1 MRYLAALLTGLLG
14 FLCLQLSAQ
23 DCDGVDHT
31 ILAGSYYYSPSSL
44 TINVGETV
52 AWINE
57 AGFHDVNGNVS
68 VLTGESFGNPEVF
81 SLGAVSAS
89 GMDVCMG
96 THTFTVAGTYNY
108 DCSIGSHAANGMV
121 GTIVVEEAAASG
133 CNDTFAC
140 NYDETATSDVDC
152 VYADGTFDLSEGVWL
167 VAGASL
173 DPAID
178 CDIQPAEGILVSL
191 NTTPGEPVTIAVD
204 DALTDWVNGLVSE
217 GLLTQLNATLALSAF
232 QNAVFA
238 FCGTAVNGNAGL
250 ISINSEWNGE
260 AWSIAEL
267 GFNLAPAAE
276 MPLGCPDP
284 EALNFDPCTSPDE
297 TTCEYAES
305 AGCDDPLACNFDSTA
320 TGNDDCNY
328 FDTELFTLE
337 ENDFIGLIDFED
349 CANGY
354 PGAYSLP
361 VPLGQDPAGG
371 PLVFTLF
378 DEVEAF
384 LIEFG
389 FEIAAQDLSTVTMS
403 VCDTVLNYNSIV
415 LGDTDIIWDGTGFPN
430 EFYGSF
436 VVPESSL
443 PIGCADE
450 EACNFDPCSH
460 PFENEGCEYL
470 DIGTLEGD
478 TIVEAGGTLTLTAT
492 PGAGN
497 GFEWYSDCASIE
509 DDNEVATITATED
522 CEVCYLEF
530 NADSCA
536 AELCVNISVIT
547 SVDENGRLPWQLMP
561 NPAADALR
569 VVWGGEAAVF
579 EVFDLNGRRVHTA
592 SVYRGVTTLD
602 LSPLQPGLYLAGPRG
617 TEPQRLAIQ
626 R

>member
-23 DCDGVDHT
+23 DCDGADHT
-31 ILAGSYYYSPSSL
+31 IYAGNLYFNPDML
-44 TINVGETV
+44 TITEGETV
-52 AWINE
+52 AWVNE
-57 AGFHDVNGNVS
+57 GGTHDVNGNIS
-68 VLTGESFGNPEVF
+68 VITGASFNNPEIF
-81 SLGAVSAS
+81 SLPTVVGNSM
-89 GMDVCMG
+89 GVCMG
-96 THTFTVAGTYNY
+96 THTFTLVGEYNY
-108 DCSIGSHAANGMV
+108 DCSIGSHAASGMV
-121 GTIVVEEAAASG
+121 GTILVEAASVE
-133 CNDTFAC
+133 CNDPLAC
-140 NYDETATSDVDC
+140 NYDETSSADTDC
-152 VYADGTFDLSEGVWL
+152 EYYDGTFDLNSGIWL
-167 VAGASL
+167 TAGAAL
-173 DPAID
+173 DPNVD
-178 CDIQPAEGILVSL
+178 CAIQPASGVLVQVDVSQ
-191 NTTPGEPVTIAVD
+191 GQPVSIIVD
-204 DALTDWVNGLVSE
+204 SEIEDWLDDLVDQ
-217 GLLTQLNATLALSAF
+217 GLLTSLNAVLALSAF
-232 QNAVFA
+232 NNAEFA
-238 FCGTAVNGNAGL
+238 FCGENVTGIAGL
-250 ISINSEWNGE
+250 TTISSDWNGE
-260 AWSIAEL
+260 AWVIQEL

-276 MPLGCPDP
+276 MPNGCPDP
-284 EALNFDPCTSPDE
+284 AALNYDPCANPDP
-297 TTCEYAES
+297 TVCEYEVS
-305 AGCDDPLACNFDSTA
+305 EGCNDPLACNFDSTA
-320 TGNDDCNY
+320 TGAAECDY

-361 VPLGQDPAGG
+361 VPLGQDTAGG
-371 PLVFTLF
+371 PLFFTLF

-389 FEIAAQDLSTVTMS
+389 FEIAAQDLATVTMS
-403 VCDTVLNYNSIV
+403 VCDTVLNYNSLV
-415 LGDTDIIWDGTGFPN
+415 LGDTDMIWDGTGFPN

-450 EACNFDPCSH
+450 EACNFDPCVH
-460 PFENEGCEYL
+460 PFVDEGCEYL

-478 TIVEAGGTLTLTAT
+478 TLVEAGGTLTLTAT

-522 CEVCYLEF
+522 CEVCYTEF
-530 NADSCA
+530 SADSCT

-547 SVDENGRLPWQLMP
+547 SVDENGRLPWQFMP
-561 NPAADALR
+561 NPATDALR
-569 VVWGGEAAVF
+569 VVWGGEASVF

-592 SVYRGVTTLD
+592 MVYRGVTTLD
-602 LSPLQPGLYLAGPRG
+602 LSHLQPGLYLAGPQG

>member
-57 AGFHDVNGNVS
+57 AGFHDVHGNVS
-68 VLTGESFGNPEVF
+68 VLTGEAFGNPEVF

-121 GTIVVEEAAASG
+121 GTIFVEEAAASG

-191 NTTPGEPVTIAVD
+191 NTTPGDPVTIAVD

-284 EALNFDPCTSPDE
+284 EALNFDPCASPDE

-320 TGNDDCNY
+320 TGNDD
-328 FDTELFTLE
+328 
-337 ENDFIGLIDFED
+337 
-349 CANGY
+349 
-354 PGAYSLP
+354 
-361 VPLGQDPAGG
+361 
-371 PLVFTLF
+371 
-378 DEVEAF
+378 
-384 LIEFG
+384 
-389 FEIAAQDLSTVTMS
+389 
-403 VCDTVLNYNSIV
+403 
-415 LGDTDIIWDGTGFPN
+415 
-430 EFYGSF
+430 
-436 VVPESSL
+436 
-443 PIGCADE
+443 
-450 EACNFDPCSH
+450 
-460 PFENEGCEYL
+460 
-470 DIGTLEGD
+470 
-478 TIVEAGGTLTLTAT
+478 
-492 PGAGN
+492 
-497 GFEWYSDCASIE
+497 
-509 DDNEVATITATED
+509 
-522 CEVCYLEF
+522 
-530 NADSCA
+530 
-536 AELCVNISVIT
+536 
-547 SVDENGRLPWQLMP
+547 
-561 NPAADALR
+561 
-569 VVWGGEAAVF
+569 
-579 EVFDLNGRRVHTA
+579 
-592 SVYRGVTTLD
+592 
-602 LSPLQPGLYLAGPRG
+602 
-617 TEPQRLAIQ
+617 
-626 R
+626 